1 VTRPGGLAEGDLLEA
16 DLGEAV
22 RLSAS
27 VGWNQVEAD
36 WRIFL
41 ESGHVIALRDPEGRL
56 AATAGT
62 LPLGPDLAWISMVIV
77 RADQRGRG
85 LATRLLERCV
95 AEIRATG
102 RTPGLDATPAGR
114 AVYLRLGFE
123 DSLSLTRWRRPAVG
137 PADLASAPGS
147 LPPDLR
153 VRPAE
158 ASDRGGIA
166 RLDRTAFGAD
176 RGALL
181 EPLLARSPGFAAVAE
196 AKGRLR
202 GFVLGRD
209 GRTATHLGPLVA
221 EDETVAAALAAHAL
235 ERIGT
240 PVTTDVLD
248 RFSPF
253 TRWLAASGFAVERP
267 FTRMYAGR
275 KEPFGD
281 PALTVAI
288 AGPELG

>member
-1 VTRPGGLAEGDLLEA
+1 LPVPEVTDLRDSDLAD
-16 DLGEAV
+16 AV
-22 RLSAS
+22 SLSAS

-56 AATAGT
+56 AATAAT
-62 LPLGPDLAWISMVIV
+62 LPLGPELAWISMVIV

-85 LATRLLERCV
+85 LATGLLERCV
-95 AEIRATG
+95 AGVRATG

-123 DSLSLTRWRRPAVG
+123 DSLPLARWRRPAAG
-137 PADLASAPGS
+137 PAPAADAGGLES
-147 LPPDLR
+147 LPRDLR

-158 ASDRGGIA
+158 AGDRSGIA
-166 RLDRTAFGAD
+166 RLDRAAFGAD

-181 EPLLARSPGFAAVAE
+181 ERLLARSVAFAAVAE
-196 AKGRLR
+196 AGGRLR
-202 GFVLGRD
+202 GFLLGRE
-209 GRTATHLGPLVA
+209 GRTATHLGPLIA
-221 EDETVAAALAAHAL
+221 EDEAVGAALAAHAL
-235 ERIGT
+235 GRIST

-248 RFSPF
+248 RFSSF
-253 TRWLAASGFAVERP
+253 ARWLAASGFAVERP

-275 KEPFGD
+275 RDPFGD
-281 PALTVAI
+281 PALTLAI

>member
-1 VTRPGGLAEGDLLEA
+1 MPVAEVSDLAEA

-22 RLSAS
+22 SLSAS

-41 ESGHVIALRDPEGRL
+41 ESGHVIALRDPEGHL
-56 AATAGT
+56 AATAAT
-62 LPLGPDLAWISMVIV
+62 LPLGPELAWISMVIV

-95 AEIRATG
+95 DEIRATG

-123 DSLSLTRWRRPAVG
+123 DSLPLTRWRRPA
-137 PADLASAPGS
+137 ARPGARAGVS
-147 LPPDLR
+147 GSPPPDLR
-153 VRPAE
+153 VRPAQ
-158 ASDRGGIA
+158 ASDRPGIS

-181 EPLLARSPGFAAVAE
+181 ERLLARSARFAAVAE
-196 AKGRLR
+196 GGGRLR
-202 GFVLGRD
+202 GFLLGRD
-209 GRTATHLGPLVA
+209 GRTATHLGPLVT
-221 EDETVAAALAAHAL
+221 EDEAVAVALAAHAL
-235 ERIGT
+235 ERIER
-240 PVTTDVLD
+240 PVTTDVAD
-248 RFSPF
+248 RFSGF
-253 TRWLAASGFAVERP
+253 TRWLAACGFAVERP

-275 KEPFGD
+275 REPFGD
-281 PALTVAI
+281 PSLTVAI